1 MLIPGDPER
10 KTRAE
15 RTKNGVPLPDDTWA
29 AIVNT
34 AREVGVSETSI
45 QGDGM
50 SSRHCEERSDEA
62 IHSVLVWQH
71 GLLRFAR
78 NDDRNGNGKEYEVA
92 KNNVKKVWAEGKAV
106 VNAWLAIPSGFSAEV
121 IAQCGFDSVTV
132 DMQHG
137 VQDYLSMVQCFQ
149 AMNGHPVTPMVRVPW
164 NEPGIIGKVLDGG
177 AYGVICPMI
186 NTPQEAKNLVS
197 YAKYPPKGT
206 RSNGPIR
213 SGMYGSAG
221 TYQQTANDEIVL
233 LPMMETK
240 TAVENMESILDVE
253 GIDGVYI
260 GPSDLGFSYGLVPK
274 LDRDEPEILK
284 IYEKIV
290 KECGKRGLHPGIHC
304 SGADGAVRAINM
316 GFKLVTL
323 SNESGLMMTYAK
335 MQVNQTRKDSGGKA

>member
-1 MLIPGDPER
+1 M
-10 KTRAE
+10 A
-15 RTKNGVPLPDDTWA
+15 
-29 AIVNT
+29 
-34 AREVGVSETSI
+34 
-45 QGDGM
+45 
-50 SSRHCEERSDEA
+50 
-62 IHSVLVWQH
+62 
-71 GLLRFAR
+71 
-78 NDDRNGNGKEYEVA
+78 
-92 KNNVKKVWAEGKAV
+92 NNVKKIWASGKAV

-177 AYGVICPMI
+177 AYGVICPMV
-186 NTPQEAKNLVS
+186 NTKEEAEKLVAYS
-197 YAKYPPKGT
+197 KYPPRGT

-221 TYQQTANDEIVL
+221 TYQATANDEIVL
-233 LPMMETK
+233 LPMMETR
-240 TAVENMESILDVE
+240 TAVENME
-253 GIDGVYI
+253 
-260 GPSDLGFSYGLVPK
+260 FSYGLVPK

-290 KECGKRGLHPGIHC
+290 KECGKRGLYPGIHC
-304 SGADGAVRAINM
+304 SGAVGAVRAIDM

-335 MQVNQTRKDSGGKA
+335 MQVAQTRKDSAGKA